1 MVHFIDSGGHFR
13 QPINVQYKYF
23 CSACSLHTDQNYAL
37 ARCVCHKTKAVL
49 YFLQTYCEKK
59 HIICEVFCS
68 PVLSRLLLF
77 LQNWLKA
84 LQSYS
89 QIKLSQLICYTT
101 FRQSFK
107 YVWVWIEI
115 KCYLWE
121 ICLLLALDM
130 AFGLL
135 PITLLNYRGFVIG
148 FSLCPVFMYHGW
160 TDTIF

>member
-1 MVHFIDSGGHFR
+1 MF
-13 QPINVQYKYF
+13 
-23 CSACSLHTDQNYAL
+23 SAHRSAMCTRLMCMPQNQSIPL
-37 ARCVCHKTKAVL
+37 FSPDLLWKKP
-49 YFLQTYCEKK
+49 QTL

-68 PVLSRLLLF
+68 TVLSRLVLF
-77 LQNWLKA
+77 PQSWLKA

-89 QIKLSQLICYTT
+89 QIKLSQLICYTMM

-121 ICLLLALDM
+121 ICLLLTLDI

-135 PITLLNYRGFVIG
+135 PITLLNYREFVIG
-148 FSLCPVFMYHGW
+148 FSLCPVFMCHGW
-160 TDTIF
+160 IDTIL